1 MLDFF
6 IWIIY
11 VPRGFCYKR
20 IGGFMG
26 MINFMKHNVRIAQW
40 VVLLSLVS
48 MLIIPGKISH
58 CFVFI
63 SVLTIIDIVI
73 QICNVRRTRLYL
85 LFEMVLYGSL
95 ILCVVFDGLRWGIT
109 VANDP
114 SKYFI
119 SMGIVSLCIILLL
132 LVILFFNVLAKYRNN
147 KESLLI
153 PKEEKDIKLVHK

>member
-1 MLDFF
+1 MGGVAFF
-6 IWIIY
+6 
-11 VPRGFCYKR
+11 GFNADNSR
-20 IGGFMG
+20 E
-26 MINFMKHNVRIAQW
+26 NFT
-40 VVLLSLVS
+40 LL
-48 MLIIPGKISH
+48 
-58 CFVFI
+58 CFY
-63 SVLTIIDIVI
+63 
-73 QICNVRRTRLYL
+73 ICI
-85 LFEMVLYGSL
+85 GSL

>member
-1 MLDFF
+1 
-6 IWIIY
+6 
-11 VPRGFCYKR
+11 
-20 IGGFMG
+20 MG